1 MANSTEKKMIEFMQP
16 LFGDMAK
23 KTIEKQKEK
32 LNLAKGE
39 LTKEQYAQIVKSISV
54 LCQRM
59 AGPSISERVR
69 KGLMDIVQAESSKR

>member
-39 LTKEQYAQIVKSISV
+39 LTKEQYAQIVKSISD

-69 KGLMDIVQAESSKR
+69 RGLMDIVQAEASKR